1 MADASGRVWPRA
13 FHLGYCFSA
22 LNHTAARAL
31 RSSLYAGCA
40 APDFNVPNSA
50 GSDDVVPSGNRVEFM
65 PLPLSMPEA
74 DLLDL
79 TVIFGACLDSLV
91 LWLDGFCRS
100 FFLLYLMAGMRLLLR
115 ALALR
120 RSSPQVNGRI
130 RFSPVAPAG
139 LATRDEVLPVGN
151 DRAGRTAACF
161 SAPRRPDFFEQRLSA
176 SGAAFDLDGHT
187 SVSPSSPKFSRQ
199 RVLGWEVPV
208 LILRFQMASAYVV
221 LHTADVVNADD
232 LAEQVEDRWDAFD
245 LGLCCIPVHPQPS
258 MDMPVLLTAPMRF
271 ALLDRIP
278 VCIQVQDG
286 DGDCLCWQEFLDP
299 AMTIADI
306 KDALGNQWPPHSKVY
321 VRDSARA
328 AGAGPVRLVAGDLL
342 RIVRPGASVPAV
354 VPIQVK
360 LERPDL
366 HFRRLDVDGYPD
378 TQTVSGRECLLQPL
392 CPVRLVMYSPV
403 PGPSI
408 FEDVMLSHA
417 DRSLGEL
424 RLVWPRQDIANL
436 RIVGFPVRNVVGTFP
451 AHNTRRV
458 PIFADT
464 REVGFSLRV
473 PVTRAVCLCMSS
485 LKPLGCLCLTCTSW
499 MSQGLWFLIGLRPP
513 SLFRKGT
520 SSF

>member
-1 MADASGRVWPRA
+1 
-13 FHLGYCFSA
+13 
-22 LNHTAARAL
+22 
-31 RSSLYAGCA
+31 
-40 APDFNVPNSA
+40 
-50 GSDDVVPSGNRVEFM
+50 
-65 PLPLSMPEA
+65 
-74 DLLDL
+74 
-79 TVIFGACLDSLV
+79 
-91 LWLDGFCRS
+91 
-100 FFLLYLMAGMRLLLR
+100 
-115 ALALR
+115 
-120 RSSPQVNGRI
+120 
-130 RFSPVAPAG
+130 
-139 LATRDEVLPVGN
+139 
-151 DRAGRTAACF
+151 
-161 SAPRRPDFFEQRLSA
+161 
-176 SGAAFDLDGHT
+176 
-187 SVSPSSPKFSRQ
+187 
-199 RVLGWEVPV
+199 
-208 LILRFQMASAYVV
+208 
-221 LHTADVVNADD
+221 
-232 LAEQVEDRWDAFD
+232 
-245 LGLCCIPVHPQPS
+245 

-299 AMTIADI
+299 VMTLADI

-342 RIVRPGASVPAV
+342 RIVRPGAPVPAV

-360 LERPDL
+360 LARPDL

-403 PGPSI
+403 PGPSV

-424 RLVWPRQDIANL
+424 RLAWHRQDIANL

-464 REVGFSLRV
+464 REVGFSLQI
-473 PVTRAVCLCMSS
+473 RASYSGSM
-485 LKPLGCLCLTCTSW
+485 PLHA
-499 MSQGLWFLIGLRPP
+499 FIEAIGLSLPDLHELDVAGTVVFDRTTATIAVQEGDVVVLRYAGVTEVCAAAASEASRPSPQAPDPDCPGGSSAGSSQAGTVLPADLVQELLLTMGVRPP
-513 SLFRKGT
+513 SVPPSVLPAFRFLSFLLMSPILQLQLFAACSCLILQFNFRHQDMMLPPGFCRKG
-520 SSF
+520 